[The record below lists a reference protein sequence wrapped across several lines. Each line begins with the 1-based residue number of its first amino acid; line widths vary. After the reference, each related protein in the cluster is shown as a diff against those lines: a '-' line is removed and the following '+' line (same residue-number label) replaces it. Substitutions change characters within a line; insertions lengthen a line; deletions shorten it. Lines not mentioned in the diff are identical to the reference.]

1 MMCEAIQDGFEYSRG
16 YDEVFNFMQN
26 LFPARP
32 VVANDKKHF
41 KWQKTVTR
49 SEAIESFSWVRY
61 NHAWLNVL
69 IFDIDYPISLREAY
83 NLSLE
88 KIGLEP
94 TWISETTKGVHIAYA
109 LTNMVRFD
117 WKPTINLAR
126 HIKASVT
133 KELSADDKGSHR
145 LSGFWRN
152 PLMHNYYASLK
163 TYSLE
168 DFYPVSNKYD
178 RHIKKINIQQQFNK
192 DVVKRQI
199 KYNNTYF
206 KHGNRNNTLW
216 YTAMQ
221 HTNPAMTDDEI
232 ESIVLSLHHSY
243 TQHQTGIALDD
254 VEVATIARSVV
265 KYNHNNANFV
275 NKGSY
280 LEKSHWN
287 IGAMHLPPMRNLT
300 RDEYVQETTK
310 RKAAA
315 AQYTAN
321 KKYTRT
327 KKAIIDAIHRL
338 KFLLLD
344 TTVRNIAAYAK
355 RSIGTISRYL
365 KEEDIFS
372 LLKCSIS
379 SKHVIGEHKS
389 LVGFLGRGSI
399 ISFLDKSFEVL
410 VSDGSEVV
418 LERVQIE

>member
-1 MMCEAIQDGFEYSRG
+1 MMCEVIQDGFEYSRG

-32 VVANDKKHF
+32 IVANDKKHF
-41 KWQKTVTR
+41 KWQQKVAR

-69 IFDIDYPISLREAY
+69 IFDIDYPISLKEAY
-83 NLSLE
+83 DLSLE
-88 KIGLEP
+88 KIGFEP

-109 LTNMVRFD
+109 LTNMVKFD
-117 WKPTINLAR
+117 WKKTINLAR

-133 KELSADDKGSHR
+133 KELSADEKGSHR

-152 PLMHNYYASLK
+152 PLVHNYYASLK

-178 RHIKKINIQQQFNK
+178 SHFKKINIQQQFNK

-221 HTNPAMTDDEI
+221 HTSPAMTGEEI
-232 ESIVLSLHHSY
+232 ETIVLSLHHSY
-243 TQHQTGIALDD
+243 TQHKTHIALDD
-254 VEVATIARSVV
+254 AEVATIARSVV
-265 KYNHNNANFV
+265 KYNQNNTNFV
-275 NKGSY
+275 NKSSY

-310 RKAAA
+310 RKALA

-365 KEEDIFS
+365 KEEDILS
-372 LLKCSIS
+372 LLERSIS
-379 SKHVIGEHKS
+379 SKHVIGEKNPEEAS
-389 LVGFLGRGSI
+389 VFKGEI
-399 ISFLDKSFEVL
+399 VSFFGKSFEV
-410 VSDGSEVV
+410 VVNDGSEVI
-418 LERVQIE
+418 LERIQIE